1 MSEIIEALNQL
12 EKERNISKDVLL
24 DAIEKSLK
32 AACKKDFDTDEN
44 IDVEMDRETGEFHV
58 YAKKEVVSDVEKQAT
73 QISLEKAKLIDS
85 SYELGDIVSIEIT
98 TKDFGRIAAQSAR
111 NVIVQ
116 AIKESERDAIYDHFY
131 TKKHDIVTG
140 IVQRYVGNNI
150 NVSLDDK
157 TEALL
162 KESEMVPGETYN
174 RGDRIKLYITD
185 VEKNSKGP
193 RISVSRTH
201 PDLVKRLFEKEV
213 TEIADGTVEIKS
225 SCREAGS
232 RSKIAVYSNDE
243 NVDPVGACV
252 GVNGSR
258 VNNVVDDLNGEKIDI
273 ICWDENP
280 AIFIKNALS
289 PSEVIAV
296 DVDLNEKSAFVVVP
310 DYQLSLAIGKKG
322 QNARL
327 AAKLTGYKIDIK
339 SESQAEEMGYFSE
352 DEDYDEDYD
361 NEDYENEDYESE
373 DYESED
379 YDGDYQEDYPEDISE
394 KFDGLFEEVPDDIE
408 NI

>member
-1 MSEIIEALNQL
+1 MSEIIEVLNQL
-12 EKERNISKDVLL
+12 EKEKNVSKDVLF

-32 AACKKDFDTDEN
+32 SACKNDFETDEN
-44 IDVEMDRETGEFHV
+44 IDVVMDRETGEFHV
-58 YAKKEVVSDVEKQAT
+58 YAKKEVVTDVEKTAT
-73 QISLEKAKLIDS
+73 QISLEQAKMIDV
-85 SYELGDIVSIEIT
+85 SYEVGDTVSIEIT
-98 TKDFGRIAAQSAR
+98 PKDFKRKAAQGAR
-111 NVIVQ
+111 NIIVQ
-116 AIKESERDAIYDHFY
+116 AINESERDAIYEHFSM
-131 TKKHDIVTG
+131 KEKDIVTG
-140 IVQRYVGNNI
+140 IVQRYVGK
-150 NVSLDDK
+150 NVAISLDDR
-157 TEALL
+157 TEAIL
-162 KESEMVPGETYN
+162 KESEMVPGEVYN
-174 RGDRIKLYITD
+174 RGDRIKLYITE
-185 VEKNSKGP
+185 VKKNSKGRGL

-258 VNNVVDDLNGEKIDI
+258 VNNVVEDLNGEKVDI

-289 PSEVIAV
+289 PSDVIAV

-310 DYQLSLAIGKKG
+310 DFQLSLAIGKKG

-339 SESQAEEMGYFSE
+339 SESQAEEMGYFADE
-352 DEDYDEDYD
+352 DEYDEYSD
-361 NEDYENEDYESE
+361 EE
-373 DYESED
+373 
-379 YDGDYQEDYPEDISE
+379 GYPEDEYADDGYPEDDI
-394 KFDGLFEEVPDDIE
+394 DGLYDGSYDESNEEVPDDTE
-408 NI
+408 NK

>member
-12 EKERNISKDVLL
+12 EKEKNISKDVLL
-24 DAIEKSLK
+24 DAIERSLK

-44 IDVEMDRETGEFHV
+44 INVVMDRETGDFHV
-58 YAKKEVVSDVEKQAT
+58 YAQKEVVAEVEKMST
-73 QISLEKAKLIDS
+73 QISLEKAKMIDT
-85 SYELGDIVSIEIT
+85 SYELGDIVNIEIT
-98 TKDFGRIAAQSAR
+98 TKDFGRIAAQRAR

-116 AIKESERDAIYDHFY
+116 AINESERDAIYDHFY
-131 TKKHDIVTG
+131 MKERDIVTG
-140 IVQRYVGNNI
+140 IVQRYVGDNI
-150 NVSLDDK
+150 NVSLDDR
-157 TEALL
+157 TEAIL
-162 KESEMVPGETYN
+162 KDTEMVPGEVYK
-174 RGDRIKLYITD
+174 RGDRIKLYVTE
-185 VEKNSKGP
+185 VKKSSRGP

-201 PDLVKRLFEKEV
+201 PELVKRLFEKEV

-232 RSKIAVYSNDE
+232 RSKIAVWSNDE

-258 VNNVVDDLNGEKIDI
+258 VNNVVEDLNGEKIDI

-310 DYQLSLAIGKKG
+310 DFQLSLAIGKKG

-339 SESQAEEMGYFSE
+339 SESQAEEMGYFA
-352 DEDYDEDYD
+352 DEDSYDE
-361 NEDYENEDYESE
+361 E
-373 DYESED
+373 
-379 YDGDYQEDYPEDISE
+379 DYQEPDQIDEAEYEEEFSE
-394 KFDGLFEEVPDDIE
+394 E
-408 NI
+408 